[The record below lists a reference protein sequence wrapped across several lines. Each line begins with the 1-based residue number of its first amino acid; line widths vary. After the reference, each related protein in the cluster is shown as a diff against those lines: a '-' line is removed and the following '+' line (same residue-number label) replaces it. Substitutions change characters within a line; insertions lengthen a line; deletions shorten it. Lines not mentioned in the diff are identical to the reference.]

1 MSTNS
6 LHAATIFCWLVGSA
20 MVLPATAQ
28 KLKPTTPPV
37 AQTSEFDRLQQEE
50 LIEQIKKL
58 KLESQALSQA
68 LSQPPPPPADQ
79 SIPIWAACIAAFVA
93 LLVPQITSANQAGA
107 DRRKEMRLALAQFG
121 GNCAAAIHHIQW
133 LTWKPAHDLGLTTA
147 DFDAYDNA
155 MNLLFPQL
163 IGSFL
168 TASALNPSLFAQM
181 KKVHDEIV
189 DTDSTIGQL
198 VAKARSTNNEDRV
211 KLTEFHKVV
220 NKLWDA
226 LLVEFQAF
234 MK

>member
-1 MSTNS
+1 
-6 LHAATIFCWLVGSA
+6 
-20 MVLPATAQ
+20 
-28 KLKPTTPPV
+28 
-37 AQTSEFDRLQQEE
+37 
-50 LIEQIKKL
+50 
-58 KLESQALSQA
+58 
-68 LSQPPPPPADQ
+68 
-79 SIPIWAACIAAFVA
+79 
-93 LLVPQITSANQAGA
+93 
-107 DRRKEMRLALAQFG
+107 MRLALAQFG
-121 GNCAAAIHHIQW
+121 GDCAAAIHHIQW

-168 TASALNPSLFAQM
+168 TASALNPSLVAQM
-181 KKVHDEIV
+181 KKVHDEII

-198 VAKARSTNNEDRV
+198 VAKARSTNHEDRV

-226 LLVEFQAF
+226 LPVEFQAF